1 MNMARYFLYIA
12 FPAMLTACGGSGTE
26 DLQQFMDE
34 TTKDMQGK
42 VEPLPKVQAYAPFDY
57 AAFNLPDPFKPRK
70 LTPSGGGGGL
80 QPDMARPKEPLEA
93 YSLETLKMVG
103 IIGKKGRLNAVV
115 ATPERG
121 IYHVHAGNYMGQ
133 NFGLISKITDTEI
146 TLKEVVQDSAGDWA
160 ERTSTLTLQE

>member
-1 MNMARYFLYIA
+1 MNMARYFLYLA
-12 FPAMLTACGGSGTE
+12 FPAMLTACGGNGTE

-80 QPDMARPKEPLEA
+80 QPDMVRPKEPLEA

-103 IIGKKGRLNAVV
+103 IIGNVASITSMLVITWGRILA
-115 ATPERG
+115 
-121 IYHVHAGNYMGQ
+121 
-133 NFGLISKITDTEI
+133 
-146 TLKEVVQDSAGDWA
+146 
-160 ERTSTLTLQE
+160 